1 MSDQSNLGSYQ
12 YGSEAKIY
20 ERLIFD
26 NRLILLLLFTMA
38 TAFLTWQA
46 AHIKPDTSFLKMIPE
61 KHPFIQNMISNLDDL
76 GATGTIIQVAV
87 ESKKGN
93 IFSKDYMEKLKNIS
107 DEVFYLPGV
116 DRRGLESVWTPNVR
130 WIAVTEEGFEGG
142 PVIPDGYDGSEDK
155 LDELRQNILRSGRV
169 GSLVADNFKSTI
181 VQASLFDRDP
191 ETGEQL
197 DYVEFSRL
205 LEKNIRDKFQDD
217 DIEIHIIGVAKLIGD
232 LSEGG
237 KAVAVF
243 FGIAFFITALLLY
256 WYSRCLISTFTPL
269 ICSLIAVIWQ
279 LGLLV
284 TFGYGLSA
292 YSMLVPF
299 LVFAIGVSHGIQVVN
314 GMAIELAEGVDT
326 KTAARLAFR
335 AMYIAGMAALIS
347 DGLGFLTLYV
357 IEIEAIR
364 ELTIAAC
371 IGVLV
376 IILTNLVLLPIL
388 MSFFGV
394 TKSGMA
400 HINSNSDKKPVVWEK
415 LSYFAH
421 PKVAVISILLA
432 MVGFG
437 IGISGGKDLKIGDL
451 DEGAPELHPDSRY
464 NLDNK
469 YISDNYTVSSDMFV
483 VMMKTPEQKCSTYE
497 NLEVIDRFAW
507 TMENVPGVQ
516 SAVSLTYVIRQ
527 VLMGFNEGSLKWNSI
542 PRDQRAIDSTFFQVP
557 NQLVNTKCSFAPMV
571 LFLAD
576 HKAETLDNVVAA
588 AEAFIEE
595 NQMPELEFQLAT
607 GNAGIEAA
615 TNQVIAKA
623 QSQML
628 WLVYAAVSI
637 FVFISFN
644 SLSAVAVIVIP
655 LTLTSALCQALM
667 AYLGIGTKVA
677 TLPVIGLG
685 VGLGVDYGIYIY
697 NRLSMYLRQGMPLQ
711 EAYFNTLKTT
721 GKAVVLTAFA
731 LAIGVGTW
739 IWSPI
744 KFQADMG
751 KLLTFMFIWN
761 MVGAI
766 WLLPALAHFLL
777 RPEKMIAQEE
787 KKQQKQQEKN
797 KQNEANA

>member
-26 NRLILLLLFTMA
+26 NRLILLLLFTIA
-38 TAFLTWQA
+38 TTFLTWQA
-46 AHIKPDTSFLKMIPE
+46 SQIKPDTSFLKMIPV

-76 GATGTIIQVAV
+76 GAAGTIIQISV

-93 IFSKDYMEKLKNIS
+93 VFSKEYMEKLKNIS

-142 PVIPDGYDGSEDK
+142 PVIPDGYDGSKEK

-197 DYVEFSRL
+197 DYVEFSRQ

-243 FGIAFFITALLLY
+243 FGIAFFITAILLY
-256 WYSRCLISTFTPL
+256 GYSRCLISTFTPL

-347 DGLGFLTLYV
+347 DGLGFLTLYI

-371 IGVLV
+371 MGVLV

-388 MSFFGV
+388 MSYFGV

-400 HINSNSDKKPVVWEK
+400 HINSNSDKHPVIWEK
-415 LSYFAH
+415 LSYLAH
-421 PKVAVISILLA
+421 PKVAAVSVIIA
-432 MVGFG
+432 MIGFG
-437 IGISGGKDLKIGDL
+437 IGIVGGKDLKIGDL

-527 VLMGFNEGSLKWNSI
+527 VLMGFNEGSLKWNTI

-557 NQLVNTKCSFAPMV
+557 SQLVNTKCSFAPMV

-576 HKAETLDNVVAA
+576 HKAETLEGVVEA
-588 AEAFIEE
+588 AEKFIAE
-595 NQMPELEFQLAT
+595 NPMPELEFQLAT

-667 AYLGIGTKVA
+667 AYWGIGTKVA

-697 NRLSMYLRQGMPLQ
+697 NRLSMYLKKGMPLQ

-721 GKAVVLTAFA
+721 GKAVVLTGLA
-731 LAIGVGTW
+731 LAIGVATW

-761 MVGAI
+761 MIGAI

-777 RPEKMIAQEE
+777 KPEKMMAQEE
-787 KKQQKQQEKN
+787 KKLQKQQEKN
-797 KQNEANA
+797 S